1 MKKNIILIVLMLS
14 FLTTNVNA
22 QKLNQPEWRHE
33 IEVGYG
39 QVNWQQTKMLF
50 SQLIVIMGSWGGVS
64 FGNNHWIGDFYA
76 SYGYS
81 FNKTLTLRTTFSVD
95 RINYGYF
102 NRYLNLEQ
110 AHAVGSDTSGHFN
123 VGKMSATTLG
133 LDVDLEVNYIN
144 RKWVKF
150 YGLVGVGAD
159 LLLIKYVPYNNAPF
173 VEGQPNSQGGNYT
186 YNNIYGNS
194 TTAFIPFFNFQISPL
209 CLKVGRQI
217 GGFLELG
224 YGYRGLISGGLYCK
238 F

>member
-1 MKKNIILIVLMLS
+1 MKKFILVILTFS
-14 FLTTNVNA
+14 FLAINVNA
-22 QKLNQPEWRHE
+22 QPEWRHDVE
-33 IEVGYG
+33 IGYG

-50 SQLIVIMGSWGGVS
+50 TQLFTVVGTLGGVA
-64 FGNNHWIGDFYA
+64 FGDNHWVGDFYA

-102 NRYLNLEQ
+102 QRYLNAEQ
-110 AHAVGSDTSGHFN
+110 AQAVGSTTAGNFK
-123 VGKMSATTLG
+123 VGKMSASTLG
-133 LDVDLEVNYIN
+133 LDIDLEVNYVN
-144 RKWVKF
+144 SKWVKF
-150 YGLVGVGAD
+150 YGLFGLGAD
-159 LLLIKYVPYNNAPF
+159 LLLLKFTPYKDGVF

-186 YNNIYGNS
+186 YNNIYGNTS
-194 TTAFIPFFNFQISPL
+194 TVPMPFFNFQISPL

-217 GGFLELG
+217 GAFVELG